1 MFKYILNI
9 TIKNIKA
16 NNNLIKNL
24 HFLKKNNKINNITIF
39 KTKNTDKIITLLR
52 SPHIYK
58 KSREQFLY
66 KNFKIKI
73 EITFDNFIQLFN
85 FILILQKIVI
95 KNDFINIKIIKKCL

>member
-24 HFLKKNNKINNITIF
+24 HFLKTKNKNITIF

-66 KNFKIKI
+66 KNFKVQI
-73 EITFDNFIQLFN
+73 EITFDNFIHLLN
-85 FILILQKIVI
+85 FILILQKILI
-95 KNDFINIKIIKKCL
+95 KNEFINLKINKKCL